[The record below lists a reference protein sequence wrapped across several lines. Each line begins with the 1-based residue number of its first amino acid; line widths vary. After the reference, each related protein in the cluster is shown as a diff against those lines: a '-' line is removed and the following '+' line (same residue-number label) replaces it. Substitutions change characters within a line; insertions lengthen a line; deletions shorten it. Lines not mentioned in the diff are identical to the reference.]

1 MSSLLRSPA
10 LTNLLGLANL
20 SALGAATLYLGSL
33 HGRNLEGHAEHEAR
47 MDGLEGTLRGHIG
60 LIEDSLERLEGQKMR
75 GMSERAQRLYMA
87 RGREEEGGGGGGK
100 GGS

>member
-1 MSSLLRSPA
+1 MSLLRSPA

-20 SALGAATLYLGSL
+20 SALGAATLYLSSL
-33 HGRNLEGHAEHEAR
+33 HARNLEEHAEHEAR

-60 LIEDSLERLEGQKMR
+60 LIEDSLERLEGQKMK

-87 RGREEEGGGGGGK
+87 RGREDDNGD
-100 GGS
+100 GSEAKS